1 MLLAQSLRGRSW
13 VGIGL
18 AIVAVA
24 GAIITMLNLFAG
36 LLFLGLALLGLA
48 LALAAP
54 VRAMPRGP
62 ARVRLARAAQ
72 LTVYTP
78 EGAELPALMVP
89 VEGVEG
95 YQMVL
100 TSAGYR
106 LVNGDGQVVYALKR

>member
-1 MLLAQSLRGRSW
+1 MLLAQSLRGRSRA
-13 VGIGL
+13 GIGL
-18 AIVAVA
+18 AIAVAA
-24 GAIITMLNLFAG
+24 GAIIMVANLFAG

-54 VRAMPRGP
+54 ARALPRGP
-62 ARVRLARAAQ
+62 ARARVARAAQ

-89 VEGVEG
+89 VEAVEG

-106 LVNGDGQVVYALKR
+106 LVNRDGQIVYALK